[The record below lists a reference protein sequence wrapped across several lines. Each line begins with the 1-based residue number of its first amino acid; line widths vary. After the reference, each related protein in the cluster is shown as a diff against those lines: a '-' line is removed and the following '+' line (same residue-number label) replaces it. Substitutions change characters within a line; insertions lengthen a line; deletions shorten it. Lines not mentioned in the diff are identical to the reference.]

1 MGVINRGYEQGRF
14 VDVAGGGVAR
24 MRRSQNNLAGKHSVL
39 RELGIGTND
48 PEKSMHILSEQSG
61 GALMVERIQTNAN
74 PAAVILRKSR
84 GDLDAKVVIADDD
97 NLGDFLVEG
106 YVGTN
111 NGYQTLGDFRF
122 EVDGSVTDAASG
134 APVRMVL
141 KLASGSGLVERL
153 RLDSSGN
160 MGIGMNDPS
169 TKLTVEGAVT
179 LKEQSSAD
187 SDVAAYGQLWVK
199 TATPNEL
206 YFTTDAGDD
215 IQITSGTSMAG
226 GGGSGDITGV
236 TIQTDS
242 GSGSKATDTSGSAD
256 FILQGDSAGID
267 VTNSGTTITVALDL
281 NEITA
286 GAVADGDSFVFV
298 DANDSNAN
306 KKEAIADLATLF
318 AGDGLTASSSVLAV
332 NVDDSTIETNSD
344 AIRIKDDGV
353 TYAKIQNVSAT
364 DRILGRDSSGAGV
377 IEEITP
383 ANLRTMLNVADG
395 ATAGGEAN
403 EYSFKTISVSGQD
416 NVVADTTTDT
426 LTFAAGSN
434 VTITTTAA
442 SDTVTIASTDT
453 NTTYS
458 AGTLLDLSTT
468 TFNVDLTEA
477 SEQAIANGDY
487 ILFLDGGA
495 TGSHA
500 KENIADVATL
510 FAGDGLTASSAV
522 MAVNVDDST
531 IETDSDAIRVKDN
544 GITLAKM
551 AGLARGKIIYG
562 DASGDPAA
570 LAVGDADQVLTTD
583 GTDISWEDA
592 GGGGGSARS
601 VAGDTDNAVMSWVT
615 SDNTF
620 AAEANLTFDGNSL
633 LCVTGSAS
641 AVPCTIKGAGSQSV
655 DLVQCQ
661 DSSGDNLLM
670 IDQGGSIRLGLGGDR
685 EVHVEPESGT
695 NRAGKDLFLK
705 GGKST
710 GNGEGGDIRFY
721 TSPVGSSGSSV
732 NGWAEIVKMRHDKIV
747 DFKIAGAS
755 KTVTLAND
763 AMDSGMMGAATVTV
777 NATEWLTIK
786 VGGNTRYI
794 PVWS

>member
-84 GDLDAKVVIADDD
+84 GDLDAKVVVADDD

-106 YVGTN
+106 YVGAN

-179 LKEQSSAD
+179 LKEQASAD

-206 YFTTDAGDD
+206 YFTTDAGND
-215 IQITSGTSMAG
+215 IQITSGTSLAG
-226 GGGSGDITGV
+226 GSGGGDITGV

-344 AIRIKDDGV
+344 AIRIKDGGV

-364 DRILGRDSSGAGV
+364 NRILGRDSSGAGV

-403 EYSFKTISVSGQD
+403 EYSFKTIAVSGQD

-510 FAGDGLTASSAV
+510 FAGDGLTASAAV

-531 IETDSDAIRVKDN
+531 IETNSDAIRVKDN

-562 DASGDPAA
+562 DANGDPAA

-592 GGGGGSARS
+592 GGGGGSGDVEAGS
-601 VAGDTDNAVMSWVT
+601 TFTTAGVIMACNGDDKTIDEPGATLTTNGQGMTVSAAVATPFQVDSSTRDGNSTFKFTTGSGAGTNNQASMQIIAQTAANANLYLGDTDSATKGGLKYKNNGDSMQLIANGSAVM
-615 SDNTF
+615 
-620 AAEANLTFDGNSL
+620 EL
-633 LCVTGSAS
+633 
-641 AVPCTIKGAGSQSV
+641 
-655 DLVQCQ
+655 
-661 DSSGDNLLM
+661 DSGK
-670 IDQGGSIRLGLGGDR
+670 
-685 EVHVEPESGT
+685 VVE
-695 NRAGKDLFLK
+695 
-705 GGKST
+705 
-710 GNGEGGDIRFY
+710 
-721 TSPVGSSGSSV
+721 
-732 NGWAEIVKMRHDKIV
+732 
-747 DFKIAGAS
+747 FKIAGAS

-763 AMDSGMMGAATVTV
+763 AMDSGMTGSATVTV
-777 NATEWLTIK
+777 NATEWLEIK
-786 VGGNTRYI
+786 VNGNTRYI

>member
-14 VDVAGGGVAR
+14 VDIAGGGVAR

-84 GDLDAKVVIADDD
+84 GDLDAKVVVADDD
-97 NLGDFLVEG
+97 NLGDLLVEG
-106 YVGTN
+106 YVGAN

-122 EVDGSVTDAASG
+122 EVDGSVTDAAFG

-206 YFTTDAGDD
+206 YFTTDDGDD

-318 AGDGLTASSSVLAV
+318 AGDGLTASSSVMAV

-344 AIRIKDDGV
+344 AIRIKDGGV

-403 EYSFKTISVSGQD
+403 EYSFKTIAVSGQD

-510 FAGDGLTASSAV
+510 FAGDGLTASAAV

-721 TSPVGSSGSSV
+721 TSPAGSSGSSV
-732 NGWAEIVKMRHDKIV
+732 NGWAEVLKIRHDKIL
-747 DFKIAGAS
+747 DFKLAAETDSGTDYQYAS
-755 KTVTLAND
+755 KVLEVKVAGSQYFLPLYEETGGG
-763 AMDSGMMGAATVTV
+763 GM
-777 NATEWLTIK
+777 
-786 VGGNTRYI
+786 GG
-794 PVWS
+794 P